1 MHILLILIVINVL
14 LLVIFRLF
22 KTFQIDT
29 FQAIVFNYI
38 TCVTAG
44 SILLGE
50 FPLSMESTQ
59 EPWFPYSILLGVLF
73 ISGFNILGR
82 TVQIFGVTLASIA
95 QKMSL
100 VMTICFTILFFQ
112 ETVNFTKV
120 LGIFA
125 AIASIILI
133 NLPEKGLDADQSKL
147 KKLGYMLI
155 LTFLFSG
162 IIEIILFYVEAKDY
176 SSNADIGF
184 VVALFGMAALL
195 GIIGLI
201 FGYATKKLKFEFKN
215 IIAGIALGIP
225 NFFTIYLLL
234 VLINKG
240 FEGSLIFPVLNVS
253 IILGSALLG
262 YTVFKEKLSKRQWLG
277 FALGLACILLI
288 AIS

>member
-1 MHILLILIVINVL
+1 MHILIILIGLNVL

-22 KTFQIDT
+22 KTYNINT

-38 TCVTAG
+38 TCVIAG

-50 FPLSMESTQ
+50 FPLSTESIQ
-59 EPWFPYSILLGVLF
+59 EPWFPYSILLGLLF
-73 ISGFNILGR
+73 ILGFNILGK
-82 TVQIFGVTLASIA
+82 TVQLFGVTLTSIA

-100 VMTICFTILFFQ
+100 VMIVSFTILFFQ
-112 ETVNFTKV
+112 ESVNFLKII
-120 LGIFA
+120 GILA

-133 NLPEKGLDADQSKL
+133 NLPKKGFDTDQIKL
-147 KKLGYMLI
+147 KKLGYVLF

-184 VVALFGMAALL
+184 IVALFGMAGIL

-201 FGYATKKLKFEFKN
+201 FGYATKKLSFDIKN
-215 IIAGIALGIP
+215 VIAGITLGIP
-225 NFFTIYLLL
+225 NFFTIYFLL

-240 FEGSLIFPVLNVS
+240 FEGSLIFPILNVS

-262 YTVFKEKLSKRQWLG
+262 YFVFKENLSKRQWMG
-277 FALGLACILLI
+277 FALGLLCIIFI